1 MRQWELI
8 GITDDDPMWA
18 TPAQTQV
25 VGRPAS
31 SPVTI
36 DHVAVDPADR
46 GNGSAFLWATDL
58 SLNLRSVSS
67 VASTLLGRES
77 EACEGRELLDVF
89 GMEGASLAVLEAHVA
104 ALGGEDGSFTLRG
117 NFVAVRCRVTP
128 LHGEDGRI
136 IGTFCMAIPHDPA
149 LGGVQEL
156 YAIAAA

>member
-8 GITDDDPMWA
+8 GITDDDPMWTA
-18 TPAQTQV
+18 PARTEADGAPV
-25 VGRPAS
+25 S

-46 GNGSAFLWATDL
+46 GNGTAFLWATDL

-67 VASTLLGRES
+67 VASVLLGRDP
-77 EACEGRELLDVF
+77 EACEGRELLDVV
-89 GMEGASLAVLEAHVA
+89 GMEGPSLAVLEAHVA
-104 ALGGEDGSFTLRG
+104 ALAGDDGSFSLRG
-117 NFVAVRCRVTP
+117 DLVSVRCRVTP

>member
-8 GITDDDPMWA
+8 GITDDDPMWTA
-18 TPAQTQV
+18 PAGAQWD
-25 VGRPAS
+25 GAPAS

-36 DHVAVDPADR
+36 DHVAVDPADQ
-46 GNGSAFLWATDL
+46 GNGTAFLWATDL
-58 SLNLRSVSS
+58 SLNLRSVSP
-67 VASTLLGRES
+67 VASVFLGRDP

-89 GMEGASLAVLEAHVA
+89 GMEGPSLAVLEAHVA
-104 ALGGEDGSFTLRG
+104 ALEGEDGSFTLRG
-117 NFVAVRCRVTP
+117 NLVSVRCRVTP